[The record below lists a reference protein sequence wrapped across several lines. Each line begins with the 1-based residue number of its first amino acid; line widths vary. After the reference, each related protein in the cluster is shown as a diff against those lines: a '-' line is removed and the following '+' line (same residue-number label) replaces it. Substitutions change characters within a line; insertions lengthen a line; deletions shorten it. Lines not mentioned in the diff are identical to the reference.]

1 MCAADDMEIAGNL
14 WALVRTA
21 DAVSVDAVTL
31 TNKRVRLSHAK
42 LLRASQGALLSVPVV

>member
-1 MCAADDMEIAGNL
+1 MPLCAADDMEIAGNL

-31 TNKRVRLSHAK
+31 TNKRVRLSHPK
-42 LLRASQGALLSVPVV
+42 LLRASQGALLSVG